1 MSKQS
6 EQFRDQARR
15 AERLALSVSDYQAC
29 AKLKELSTQFDKDAE
44 RLEEAD
50 TLTSG
55 ESRSDLDDKQAP

>member
-15 AERLALSVSDYQAC
+15 AERLALTVSDNQAC

-44 RLEEAD
+44 RLERAILPASSKPLSVLND
-50 TLTSG
+50 
-55 ESRSDLDDKQAP
+55 